1 MSKALPPVRR
11 AVPLARGSAAQGH
24 AELIRLTGAH
34 DYALFESGTQA
45 LTAILQHCRDQFGGR
60 RRRVLL
66 PAYGCPDLVTAC
78 LGAGMQPVLV
88 DIAAEGWGYDL
99 QAVAAAAKPSVAA
112 IVTVNLMGCG
122 SGGQATLAAARA
134 CGAVLVEDSAQH
146 LPQHPGIWIGDY
158 QVLSFGKGKPLNL
171 MGGGAALGIAAPASI
186 QPASWRHGLTGSRLA
201 GAAFNTLTHPIVY
214 GAVLKVPGLG
224 VGTTVYHPP
233 KPLRLARSSLLP
245 QLAAAVPVYRS
256 SASYGIGAYLSHLE
270 AWQQW
275 GIRTLSNLQAAG
287 DLQGFAP
294 LRLAMLAPS
303 RQLRDRLVSAL
314 SKAGLGA
321 TAMYQRPLPE
331 IADIPAVISEQ
342 GPFPN
347 ASRLADAL
355 FTLPTHAAIS
365 PATVQN
371 IHDCMGRVVGD
382 GP

>member
-122 SGGQATLAAARA
+122 SGGQATLAAERA

-224 VGTTVYHPP
+224 VGTTVY
-233 KPLRLARSSLLP
+233 
-245 QLAAAVPVYRS
+245 
-256 SASYGIGAYLSHLE
+256 
-270 AWQQW
+270 
-275 GIRTLSNLQAAG
+275 LQAAG